1 MKEVR
6 RLIVIIEQE
15 KERVEQIESQVI
27 ELEAE
32 NENINEMNTI
42 LTMAT
47 KTNHQQKLVKTMEKE
62 KDMKQMLV
70 TDNFT
75 L

>member
-62 KDMKQMLV
+62 KDMKQILV

>member
-1 MKEVR
+1 M
-6 RLIVIIEQE
+6 IIEQE

-62 KDMKQMLV
+62 KDMKQILV

>member
-6 RLIVIIEQE
+6 RLIVITEQE

-62 KDMKQMLV
+62 KDMKQILV

>member
-6 RLIVIIEQE
+6 QLIVIIEQE
-15 KERVEQIESQVI
+15 KERIEQIESQVI

-62 KDMKQMLV
+62 KDMKQILV

>member
-42 LTMAT
+42 LTVAT

-62 KDMKQMLV
+62 KDMKQILV

>member
-15 KERVEQIESQVI
+15 KERIEQIESQVI

-47 KTNHQQKLVKTMEKE
+47 KTNHQQKLLKTMEKE
-62 KDMKQMLV
+62 KDMKQILV